1 MKLYDISLPVSDDL
15 PVWPGDP
22 HVRLQ
27 YINTITAGD
36 PYTLS
41 SIMMGAHSGT
51 HVDAPSHFLAH
62 GKTVDALSLEDCN
75 GPCLVIES
83 HADRLI
89 ERQELQEY
97 DLDGCARILFKTRNS
112 RIWTEATAGFR
123 EDYVALSA
131 GAAAYLAEKKI
142 LLVGIDYLTIEEF
155 HAEGNS
161 VHKILL
167 ENNIIIL
174 EGLNLSSV
182 KAGTYELMCLPLKLV
197 GAEGAPA
204 RAVLRER

>member
-75 GPCLVIES
+75 GPCL
-83 HADRLI
+83 RN
-89 ERQELQEY
+89 
-97 DLDGCARILFKTRNS
+97 CFK
-112 RIWTEATAGFR
+112 
-123 EDYVALSA
+123 Y
-131 GAAAYLAEKKI
+131 
-142 LLVGIDYLTIEEF
+142 
-155 HAEGNS
+155 
-161 VHKILL
+161 
-167 ENNIIIL
+167 
-174 EGLNLSSV
+174 
-182 KAGTYELMCLPLKLV
+182 
-197 GAEGAPA
+197 
-204 RAVLRER
+204 